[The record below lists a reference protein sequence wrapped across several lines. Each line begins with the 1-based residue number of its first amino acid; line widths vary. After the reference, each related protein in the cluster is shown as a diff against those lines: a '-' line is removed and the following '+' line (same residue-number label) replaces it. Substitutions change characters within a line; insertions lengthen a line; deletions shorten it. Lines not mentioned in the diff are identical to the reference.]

1 MIIPDYQIEFREVIY
16 NLQETTKATGNITR
30 TATTKVHTHWPTG
43 ELDIIL
49 DKLLLNNNQ

>member
-43 ELDIIL
+43 ELNIIL
-49 DKLLLNNNQ
+49 YKLLLNNNQ